1 MKKLIRQND
10 FSPEKLKCFFSH
22 SPIAPNSTYIHITM
36 VDPEHHARARAPVS
50 VPVPA
55 PVPVPVPVPE
65 HNDDD
70 DAAPVRPANVWDEYE
85 RITDEWNRRPQVQER
100 YTNRIRMINNTPGYH
115 TGNQILHIRSIQM
128 YDAADWNALFG
139 AEQLDPL
146 LREYAQAS
154 IEYAQ
159 DETGT
164 VPFAGNMQ
172 VSLIMQQNYRRGIHR
187 AIFMVHLTPH
197 RRFYDGHVIQK
208 EFSEGSRTHQTINR
222 LFDTNTRA
230 VVLQATQ
237 YQFLEYL
244 ADYDEA
250 LEIMTNYFMDADP
263 DFTSMR
269 FSYVGGNP
277 DDQDPDLGGHYVV
290 NPNALDDHRLH
301 ACAEEEEDRPGPQPA
316 PVIAIPPPPPVYD
329 FGEIYQRNIEMY
341 YAQDEDDDEYDNVI
355 RNDEERRQY
364 DPERN
369 IIHYIYNDEEHQHTV
384 QG

>member
-1 MKKLIRQND
+1 
-10 FSPEKLKCFFSH
+10 
-22 SPIAPNSTYIHITM
+22 M
-36 VDPEHHARARAPVS
+36 VDPQHHARARRAPAV
-50 VPVPA
+50 A
-55 PVPVPVPVPE
+55 PVPVPVP
-65 HNDDD
+65 DADD
-70 DAAPVRPANVWDEYE
+70 DAAAQQQQPANVWDEYE

-139 AEQLDPL
+139 AEQLDPH

-164 VPFAGNMQ
+164 VPFAGNME
-172 VSLIMQQNYRRGIHR
+172 VSLIMQENYRRNIHR

-197 RRFYDGHVIQK
+197 RRFYDGHIIQK
-208 EFSEGSRTHQTINR
+208 EFSQGSRTHQTINR
-222 LFDTNTRA
+222 LFDTQNRA

-250 LEIMTNYFMDADP
+250 LEIMTNYFMDEDP

-269 FSYVGGNP
+269 FSYVA
-277 DDQDPDLGGHYVV
+277 DPEHNLGGYYVV

-301 ACAEEEEDRPGPQPA
+301 VCAAEDYHHENNPVEEQHPV
-316 PVIAIPPPPPVYD
+316 VIAIPPPPPVYD
-329 FGEIYQRNIEMY
+329 FGEIYQRNIAAM
-341 YAQDEDDDEYDNVI
+341 DDEEEE
-355 RNDEERRQY
+355 ND
-364 DPERN
+364 
-369 IIHYIYNDEEHQHTV
+369 IIYNDHDHDDAYDYPV

>member
-1 MKKLIRQND
+1 M
-10 FSPEKLKCFFSH
+10 FFSH
-22 SPIAPNSTYIHITM
+22 PPIAPNSTYIHITM
-36 VDPEHHARARAPVS
+36 VDPEHHARARAPV
-50 VPVPA
+50 PA
-55 PVPVPVPVPE
+55 PVPVPE
-65 HNDDD
+65 HNG
-70 DAAPVRPANVWDEYE
+70 NVWDEYE
-85 RITDEWNRRPQVQER
+85 RITNEWNQRPQVQER

-115 TGNQILHIRSIQM
+115 TGNQILHIRSIQISN
-128 YDAADWNALFG
+128 AADWNALFG
-139 AEQLDPL
+139 AEQLEPI

-164 VPFAGNMQ
+164 VAFAGNME
-172 VSLIMQQNYRRGIHR
+172 VSLIMQQNYRRDIHR

-250 LEIMTNYFMDADP
+250 LEIMHDYFMDTDP

-269 FSYVGGNP
+269 FSYVADP
-277 DDQDPDLGGHYVV
+277 DHDLGGYYVV
-290 NPNALDDHRLH
+290 NLNALDEHRLH
-301 ACAEEEEDRPGPQPA
+301 YCADEDRYHNHHHAPAAVVPPVPVEEEEPI
-316 PVIAIPPPPPVYD
+316 VIAIPPPPPIYD
-329 FGEIYQRNIEMY
+329 IGEIYQRNIEMY
-341 YAQDEDDDEYDNVI
+341 YAQDEDDDDNVI
-355 RNDEERRQY
+355 RNEPRRQY

-369 IIHYIYNDEEHQHTV
+369 IIRYMYNDEEDRYPV

>member
-1 MKKLIRQND
+1 MK
-10 FSPEKLKCFFSH
+10 KLKCFFYI
-22 SPIAPNSTYIHITM
+22 SPISTYIHITM
-36 VDPEHHARARAPVS
+36 VDPEHHARAAP

-55 PVPVPVPVPE
+55 PAPVPE
-65 HNDDD
+65 HND
-70 DAAPVRPANVWDEYE
+70 NVWDEYE
-85 RITDEWNRRPQVQER
+85 RITNEWNQRPQVQER

-128 YDAADWNALFG
+128 SNAADWNALFG
-139 AEQLDPL
+139 AEQLDPI

-159 DETGT
+159 DETRS
-164 VPFAGNMQ
+164 VPFAGNME
-172 VSLIMQQNYRRGIHR
+172 VSLIMQQNYRRDIHR

-197 RRFYDGHVIQK
+197 RRFYDGHIIQK

-250 LEIMTNYFMDADP
+250 LEVMHDYFMDTDP

-269 FSYVGGNP
+269 FSYIADP
-277 DDQDPDLGGHYVV
+277 DHDLGGYYVV
-290 NPNALDDHRLH
+290 NLNALDDHRLH
-301 ACAEEEEDRPGPQPA
+301 YCADEDRYHNHHHHNHHNHHHA
-316 PVIAIPPPPPVYD
+316 PEPEPVVAIPPPPPIYD
-329 FGEIYQRNIEMY
+329 IGEIYQRNIEMY
-341 YAQDEDDDEYDNVI
+341 YAQDEDDDDEHDDDDII
-355 RNDEERRQY
+355 RNEPRRQY

-369 IIHYIYNDEEHQHTV
+369 IIRYMYNVEEDHHPV

>member
-1 MKKLIRQND
+1 M
-10 FSPEKLKCFFSH
+10 FFLH
-22 SPIAPNSTYIHITM
+22 LNELNELNITM
-36 VDPEHHARARAPVS
+36 VDPEHNARAAAAAA
-50 VPVPA
+50 A
-55 PVPVPVPVPE
+55 PVPVPAVPAVPVPE
-65 HNDDD
+65 PEPEQDDV
-70 DAAPVRPANVWDEYE
+70 VRPANVWDEYE
-85 RITDEWNRRPQVQER
+85 RITHEWNQRPQVQER
-100 YTNRIRMINNTPGYH
+100 YTTRIRMINNTPGYH

-128 YDAADWNALFG
+128 YNAADWNALFG

-164 VPFAGNMQ
+164 VPFAGNME
-172 VSLIMQQNYRRGIHR
+172 VSLIMQQNYRRDIHR

-197 RRFYDGHVIQK
+197 RRFYDGHIIQK

-250 LEIMTNYFMDADP
+250 LEVISDYFMDTDP

-269 FSYVGGNP
+269 FSYVE
-277 DDQDPDLGGHYVV
+277 DDDNHGHYVV
-290 NPNALDDHRLH
+290 NPNAIDDHRLH
-301 ACAEEEEDRPGPQPA
+301 CCAVDDDNPEAAAAAAVAAVAAHYPVFRPQPQQQQQPPA
-316 PVIAIPPPPPVYD
+316 VIAIPPPPPVHD
-329 FGEIYQRNIEMY
+329 FGEIYRRNLEHNNIIY
-341 YAQDEDDDEYDNVI
+341 DEDEDEYYYPI
-355 RNDEERRQY
+355 
-364 DPERN
+364 
-369 IIHYIYNDEEHQHTV
+369 